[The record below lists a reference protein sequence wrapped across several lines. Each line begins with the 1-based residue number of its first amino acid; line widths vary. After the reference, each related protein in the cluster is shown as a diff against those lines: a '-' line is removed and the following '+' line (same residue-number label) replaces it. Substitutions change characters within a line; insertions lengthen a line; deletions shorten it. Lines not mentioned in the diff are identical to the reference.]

1 MADERASLADFAFTE
16 PLRVRWGDC
25 DMQGIVFNPNY
36 LAYADVAMTEYLR
49 WAGFPYPQ
57 ALLPYGADIF
67 AVSSKVDFRAPAVFD
82 DLLTLGARVR
92 RIGNSSFTFAIAVFR
107 GEDLLTE
114 VETTYVCATPDER
127 KPVTVPQP
135 FRDAVA
141 RLETIP
147 AA

>member
-1 MADERASLADFAFTE
+1 MAGERSTLADFAFTE
-16 PLRVRWGDC
+16 PLRVRWGEC
-25 DMQGIVFNPNY
+25 DIQGIVFNPHY

-49 WAGFPYPQ
+49 WAGFPYPE

-67 AVSSKVDFRAPAVFD
+67 AVSSKVDFRSPAKFD
-82 DLLTLGARVR
+82 DLLTLGVRVQ
-92 RIGNSSFTFAIAVFR
+92 RIGNTSMVFR
-107 GEDLLTE
+107 IAIFRDEDLLSE

-127 KPVTVPQP
+127 RPVSVPQP

-147 AA
+147 SS